1 MFQKGETGPFLS
13 LVNNCSYMVY
23 RAVHCI
29 MNYEENNT
37 CQDVSEE
44 LSRGYFTGGVDD
56 HKRIRFARNTIVCAT
71 HSWNQ

>member
-1 MFQKGETGPFLS
+1 
-13 LVNNCSYMVY
+13 MVY

-44 LSRGYFTGGVDD
+44 LSRGYFTGGVDEY
-56 HKRIRFARNTIVCAT
+56 KRIRFARNTNVCAT